1 MSYPEGSRSP
11 CRLEDESWPGGA
23 GGCSKAPPPSESASA
38 RTVLRSAGFVEIDE
52 HDRTAA
58 HLATARTKL

>member
-1 MSYPEGSRSP
+1 
-11 CRLEDESWPGGA
+11 LEDESWPGGA